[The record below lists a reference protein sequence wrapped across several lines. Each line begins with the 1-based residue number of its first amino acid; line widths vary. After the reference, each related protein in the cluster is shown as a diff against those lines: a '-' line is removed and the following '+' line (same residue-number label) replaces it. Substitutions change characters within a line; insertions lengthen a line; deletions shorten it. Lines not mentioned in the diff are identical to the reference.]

1 MARDD
6 SMAGAGLAFRVH
18 ERAVYRSTVFA
29 VVWILAAAPSASLLC
44 KFWCSPRDAPA
55 SACQHHQPPSS
66 TIVNGDDVCG
76 AVGLNVPSFIREE
89 GSRAATASAQAVL
102 VPRYRLVSPSSELR
116 TVRNSANAWSLEG
129 GPLETTLRL

>member
-1 MARDD
+1 
-6 SMAGAGLAFRVH
+6 MAGPALAFHVH
-18 ERAVYRSTVFA
+18 ERAVYRATVFA

-44 KFWCSPRDAPA
+44 KFWCSPGDAPA

-66 TIVNGDDVCG
+66 TVVNGDDVCG

-89 GSRAATASAQAVL
+89 GPRAATASDAAQAVL
-102 VPRYRLVSPSSELR
+102 VPRYRLVPPSSELR
-116 TVRNSANAWSLEG
+116 AVTNSANAWSLER